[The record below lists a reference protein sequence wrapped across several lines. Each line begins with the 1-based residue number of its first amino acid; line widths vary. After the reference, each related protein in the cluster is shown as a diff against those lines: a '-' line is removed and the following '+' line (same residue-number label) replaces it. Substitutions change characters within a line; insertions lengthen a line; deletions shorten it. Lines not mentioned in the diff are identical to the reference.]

1 MQSVSSCDGSEDED
15 HEVINNIESE
25 MTKRNIYANRL
36 AEIFAGTVEQSI
48 QNPSTME
55 VFTWLRDLSTSMTC
69 RTTRDPWLVNL
80 VDTDECVSFYKNY
93 IEYLISYDSA
103 SHLKILNTRPVLT
116 FTKLHMALWNI
127 TDKSPEVCCRL
138 TVSNIHRVLFEF
150 INRPELMAPTCWCFP
165 RARTLVHCS
174 IGILHNIINHSPCVR
189 RDYRRFDAVRILVA
203 FTADATICKKT
214 SQNEVLSCRTAALFL
229 LAAIVD
235 ERENAKIHA
244 TDTHLVHVLAML
256 KDALDSS
263 PTHFSSSHGYHAGE
277 IIRSLNKLASPD
289 SNKRSLVKN
298 KALDLAKYALQIS
311 KDLKKRSEDEKT
323 DSADNTAEKAY
334 SYVSCDSLAAM
345 TIELIWQLSFVAES
359 REYLTPSSELELL
372 CESFRDKSWSSECQ
386 KSVQGL
392 LWNLSSQT
400 EGMHSAMDYSATFGQ
415 SIRRPDGHI
424 MISYQHS
431 TQATMV
437 RLKEELVK
445 LGYEVWIDVDHM
457 SHGSFV
463 DEMAEGV
470 EGASA
475 LILGLCQAFKD
486 SPHCRQEMRY
496 AYDLRVPFYPILLEE
511 DYKPDGWLAF
521 MLATIIYIPAFRPND
536 MSSVARKLSEQLGN
550 CGRMDSLPV
559 PESAPPFKSAS
570 SPLASHHRSQSACV
584 STQIFRQVV
593 LNHPSLE
600 YPMSKPRNQSHTSF
614 DSLDN
619 SNRVVPMESRSLCEQ
634 PTLTPNTTNSSGV
647 FFGSQTPHA
656 FDMNV
661 TPIKSPNGH
670 SLSKPTGLTSSTESA
685 RHAFL
690 EAGSMC
696 KSPNSSIIESYP
708 QESLP
713 PTFICS
719 WSAEKVANWLTECDL
734 SNFTKA
740 LDGLDGCLLWELA
753 RQRIVAPESFYAHL
767 RSDLGMTMIE
777 RLRLSFALSRLSI
790 LRED

>member
-1 MQSVSSCDGSEDED
+1 
-15 HEVINNIESE
+15 
-25 MTKRNIYANRL
+25 
-36 AEIFAGTVEQSI
+36 
-48 QNPSTME
+48 
-55 VFTWLRDLSTSMTC
+55 
-69 RTTRDPWLVNL
+69 
-80 VDTDECVSFYKNY
+80 
-93 IEYLISYDSA
+93 
-103 SHLKILNTRPVLT
+103 
-116 FTKLHMALWNI
+116 MALWNI

-138 TVSNIHRVLFEF
+138 TVSNIHRILFEF

-165 RARTLVHCS
+165 KARLLVHCS

-189 RDYRRFDAVRILVA
+189 RDYRLFDGVQILVA
-203 FTADATICKKT
+203 FTADAPVCKKT

-235 ERENAKIHA
+235 EGENAKIHA
-244 TDTHLVHVLAML
+244 TDTHMVHVLAML

-263 PTHFSSSHGYHAGE
+263 PTHFSSSHGYHAAE

-298 KALDLAKYALQIS
+298 KAFDLAKYALQIA
-311 KDLKKRSEDEKT
+311 KDLKKRQEGEKVDST
-323 DSADNTAEKAY
+323 DSTTEKAY

-359 REYLTPSSELELL
+359 REYLSPSSELKLF
-372 CESFRDKSWSSECQ
+372 CESFGDKSWSSECQ

-400 EGMHSAMDYSATFGQ
+400 EGIHSADLSATFGQ
-415 SIRRPDGHI
+415 PIRRPDGHI

-431 TQATMV
+431 TQSTMV

-496 AYDLRVPFYPILLEE
+496 AYEQRVPFYPILLEE

-521 MLATIIYIPAFRPND
+521 MLATIIYLPAFRPHD
-536 MSSVARKLSEQLGN
+536 IPSVAQKLSEQLGN
-550 CGRMDSLPV
+550 CGRMDTLSI
-559 PESAPPFKSAS
+559 PESARPFKSEY
-570 SPLASHHRSQSACV
+570 SPLASHQRSQSACV
-584 STQIFRQVV
+584 STQVCRQ
-593 LNHPSLE
+593 PTLE
-600 YPMSKPRNQSHTSF
+600 YPMSKPLTPSHNSF
-614 DSLDN
+614 DSFDN
-619 SNRVVPMESRSLCEQ
+619 SNPSVPMESRSLCQ
-634 PTLTPNTTNSSGV
+634 NPTLTPSTATSSGV
-647 FFGSQTPHA
+647 FFDNPTPQT
-656 FDMNV
+656 FEMNDTHV
-661 TPIKSPNGH
+661 KSPNGNC
-670 SLSKPTGLTSSTESA
+670 LLKPTGPTSATESI
-685 RHAFL
+685 RNAFL
-690 EAGSMC
+690 EAGSVY
-696 KSPNSSIIESYP
+696 KSHNSSIIEIDS

-713 PTFICS
+713 PSFIRS
-719 WSAEKVANWLTECDL
+719 WSAGQVAKWLTDCNL
-734 SNFTKA
+734 SKFTEA

-753 RQRIVAPESFYAHL
+753 RQRIVAPESFCVQL
-767 RSDLGMTMIE
+767 RSELGMSIIE
-777 RLRLSFALSRLSI
+777 FLRLSHALSQLSD
-790 LRED
+790 LHED